1 MKSIKFI
8 FCVSL
13 LLLLPESRV
22 ISQNPIVDNVRIVQ
36 HNNSNVEVYYDLV
49 AKVTKKYTVDL
60 FLYHPGKNI
69 KKQLAGSKVSGDVG
83 KNISPG
89 TGKKIIFYIP
99 KEFTGSLKKNG
110 FKFIVDATLQKKRKK
125 WPWIVA
131 GISAV
136 GGAALLLISSSSSS
150 STSPNNQDLAE
161 PPEFP

>member
-1 MKSIKFI
+1 MKFIKFLLCI
-8 FCVSL
+8 SL
-13 LLLLPESRV
+13 LLLIPESTVR
-22 ISQNPIVDNVRIVQ
+22 SQNTIVDNVRFVQ
-36 HNNSNVEVYYDLV
+36 YNNSNVKVYYDLV
-49 AKVTKKYTVDL
+49 GKVTKKYTVDL
-60 FLYHPGKNI
+60 FLYQPGKNI

-89 TGKKIIFYIP
+89 KGKEIIFYLP
-99 KEFTGSLKKNG
+99 KEFTDKLKKNG

-136 GGAALLLISSSSSS
+136 GGAALLIISSSSS
-150 STSPNNQDLAE
+150 STSPNNQELVE